1 MKKTLSAQKDFS
13 FFITPSDL
21 RQIGMD
27 EVAYI
32 KRYDMNG
39 QAAFVVHAADGTAI
53 AVQKDIS
60 SALGSAH
67 HQDLD
72 VVALH

>member
-1 MKKTLSAQKDFS
+1 MKKSVSAHKDFS
-13 FFITPSDL
+13 FFVTPSDL
-21 RQIGMD
+21 RQIGLN

-32 KRYDMNG
+32 KRYDVNG
-39 QAAFVVHAADGTAI
+39 QPAFVVHAADGTAI